1 MVSIIRA
8 SQEYEGSAW
17 AAYDTV
23 FRRQAAATGHHLM
36 LCHGGRRP
44 GHGKKGEGGQIG
56 GGGGGGILVGGP
68 GQTRLVGCLT
78 PAISVIASTRTY
90 AGQPFRCGQ
99 PRWGMT
105 RARTGPIWRGGP
117 RDPILVG
124 EQTGTMPKADLYR
137 GRDKLRILQ

>member
-8 SQEYEGSAW
+8 REGSAW

-36 LCHGGRRP
+36 LCHRGRRP

-56 GGGGGGILVGGP
+56 GGGGGIHAGRP

-78 PAISVIASTRTY
+78 PAISVIASTHTY

-105 RARTGPIWRGGP
+105 RARTGPDMEGGGGRGGTP
-117 RDPILVG
+117 
-124 EQTGTMPKADLYR
+124 Y
-137 GRDKLRILQ
+137 